1 MMGRGR
7 AKARLDLIGP
17 DWILESI
24 NIPKLQLIMRPN
36 ILIILTFFLT
46 QTGFLLEARI
56 GDDRLTL
63 EKRLL
68 RSGGYQYR
76 DEQVLANRR
85 KGMPYIKFEEYFPD
99 RADLRIY
106 YKTTDGRKP
115 LSKDI
120 KTSNMLE
127 GWNLHVLYVQGKSVL
142 EIYKRSEKISEFEFI
157 HLLNLQSNGSFWEKK
172 SDKELEDNEYSTFG
186 FELQRNDKMLRAKK
200 IGSNAVMVFSSGFD
214 HLLKKTIRDDQ
225 MENAPSSTDGF

>member
-1 MMGRGR
+1 M
-7 AKARLDLIGP
+7 KVFTF
-17 DWILESI
+17 
-24 NIPKLQLIMRPN
+24 
-36 ILIILTFFLT
+36 IILAFSILPIDSR
-46 QTGFLLEARI
+46 LSARI

-68 RSGGYQYR
+68 RSGGYQYK

-85 KGMPYIKFEEYFPD
+85 KGMPYIRFEEYFPD
-99 RADLRIY
+99 RAELRIY

-120 KTSNMLE
+120 KSSDMLE

-142 EIYKRSEKISEFEFI
+142 EIYKRSEKITEFEFI

-214 HLLKKTIRDDQ
+214 HSLKKVIRDDQ
-225 MENAPSSTDGF
+225 MENAPSSTQGF